1 MRRILPFISSLM
13 LILVLW
19 TGSVAHAAEA
29 MGCAEISSSATGH
42 FDGDS
47 DEVPSD
53 GDKATPHHHSA
64 CHGHCVGAPLDTQK
78 ASQPRIASSSLIA
91 APTEFHSG
99 NSPGTALR
107 PPIA

>member
-1 MRRILPFISSLM
+1 MRRILPLVSALM
-13 LILVLW
+13 LMLVLW

-29 MGCAEISSSATGH
+29 FGCADLSASAEGH

-47 DEVPSD
+47 DEVPAD

-64 CHGHCVGAPLDTQK
+64 CHGHCVGTPLEDTSD
-78 ASQPRIASSSLIA
+78 ALPNVAAANVI
-91 APTEFHSG
+91 APTAAFHFG
-99 NSPGTALR
+99 NDPGTALR